1 PEPPA
6 WRSPGLSG
14 FSLFAVAQR
23 ILEMKWHEVKLDES
37 AACEG
42 RVRVQAEQ
50 PRLEPDGL
58 VPAPQ
63 IELTLSDRCVLLSS
77 LPRLELTEE
86 QLLDK
91 LELFFSKQKNGGGEV
106 EQREFLR
113 DSGHVVLTF
122 AHDGVA
128 DQLTKKRRVQVPIGK
143 QTYELKVT
151 PYMSGQI
158 TDLQV
163 RPCVCAR
170 TVLLSGIPDILDEES
185 MRDALEIHFQKP
197 SRGGGE
203 VDALGY
209 VPAGKQARAVFEADT
224 D

>member
-1 PEPPA
+1 
-6 WRSPGLSG
+6 
-14 FSLFAVAQR
+14 
-23 ILEMKWHEVKLDES
+23 MKWHEVKLDES

-42 RVRVQAEQ
+42 RVRVQAE
-50 PRLEPDGL
+50 PVELLLPSALE
-58 VPAPQ
+58 